1 MSAIE
6 ILKNLRAVSTE
17 KMSNKQKAA
26 HAKQIEAAEAAA
38 AKETTVNVTEVSNNA
53 SDASNEGT
61 SNEGTSSE
69 GTSSEGTSS
78 EGTDTNTNDNAS
90 EGNAKPEGEGTES
103 TDIIKSEVIEGSE
116 SNPGS
121 EGTDTTTKSDSSEG
135 TDTTTKSD
143 NSEGTPGGNVTP
155 KGNTIM
161 LAKPAPKAAS
171 AATTNKGKGSKP
183 AGVEYNVGMCRY
195 SELVVGKDGNYKYLP
210 YILCGVWQP
219 TFNGQE
225 NTPVDAT
232 RPQFKTMEEAI
243 KANAV
248 EFGMNGIT
256 CDKDMVKNYHYAQ
269 NTELLKEG
277 YPTTG
282 RVHPEGH
289 KNAGEIILFDCFITA
304 TAENL
309 KAVVANMKR
318 YLDHPSTKGTKALFT
333 MLDAPYQVTYQRPA
347 PVALDANGLPIVEAA
362 TATAA
367 TATTTAATTENA
379 ATV

>member
-38 AKETTVNVTEVSNNA
+38 AKETSANVTEVSNNA
-53 SDASNEGT
+53 SDASN
-61 SNEGTSSE
+61 
-69 GTSSEGTSS
+69 EGTSS

-90 EGNAKPEGEGTES
+90 EGEAKPEGEGTES

-121 EGTDTTTKSDSSEG
+121 EGNTKPEGEGTDTTTKSDSSEG
-135 TDTTTKSD
+135 TDTTTKSGS
-143 NSEGTPGGNVTP
+143 SEGTPGVNVTP
-155 KGNTIM
+155 KGNIIM

-171 AATTNKGKGSKP
+171 AAATNKGKGSKP

-269 NTELLKEG
+269 NTELLAEG

-289 KNAGEIILFDCFITA
+289 KDAGQIIKFDCFITA

-318 YLDHPSTKGTKALFT
+318 YLEHPSTQGTKALFT

-362 TATAA
+362 TAATAA
-367 TATTTAATTENA
+367 TAAPENA
-379 ATV
+379 ATEKIAETV